1 MPNDLLTAVAIGS
14 GRLPSNLALAVVP
27 LLVLIIA
34 LDVYCLINLARAKY
48 VRYLPKWVWALVILL
63 VSAPAGALV
72 YLFLGRDRGH
82 DPGHDPAAA
91 PAAVGVGGGGGDT
104 GTGAEA
110 GANGEARAS
119 QGAGAAEDARV
130 GRGMGAMGDAGTD
143 RLLGAAEDA
152 GGGRGAGAAED
163 AGGGRGAGA
172 AEDAGAGRGAGAAE
186 DARVGL
192 GAGATG
198 GAGTGRVTGAVG
210 APGAGP
216 GMGAEAGHVMGGVL
230 DRQPGGQAPG
240 DCRPI
245 VTTSGLTRDYGGAG
259 LFDVDLV
266 VPRGSIYGLVGPNGA
281 GKTTLLSLLSATRR
295 ADRGTISMHIARN
308 QIAVCPDVPEFDGW
322 LTAAEVTDLARSLV
336 APSTGKRAVTDA
348 LAAAGL
354 ADSAGRRVG
363 GFSRGMLQRLGLACA
378 LVGEPE
384 LLILDEPTS
393 ALDPAGRAEMLSMV
407 AAMRGRRTVIF
418 SSHILADVQRIADQ
432 VGILRDG
439 RLIYQGVT
447 KDLIDTYLEPSW
459 LVRIAGDLLPVA
471 AALAGQPWTTRA
483 EPVAADA
490 IRVDAT
496 SLEAGERGIPAVIAG
511 CGARQVSCEP
521 VAADL
526 ESAFL
531 ALTGARS

>member
-1 MPNDLLTAVAIGS
+1 MPNDLLAAAASGS
-14 GRLPSNLALAVVP
+14 GKLPPNLALALVP
-27 LLVLIIA
+27 LLVLIVA
-34 LDVYCLINLARAKY
+34 LDVYCLIDLARAKS
-48 VRYLPKWVWALVILL
+48 VRNAPKWVWALVILFI
-63 VSAPAGALV
+63 SAPIGALV
-72 YLFLGRDRGH
+72 YLFVGRDRGR
-82 DPGHDPAAA
+82 DPVPALA
-91 PAAVGVGGGGGDT
+91 GGGGGDA
-104 GTGAEA
+104 GTSA
-110 GANGEARAS
+110 GP
-119 QGAGAAEDARV
+119 GAG
-130 GRGMGAMGDAGTD
+130 G
-143 RLLGAAEDA
+143 
-152 GGGRGAGAAED
+152 
-163 AGGGRGAGA
+163 
-172 AEDAGAGRGAGAAE
+172 DAGAGPGPGTDGDAGAG
-186 DARVGL
+186 VGT
-192 GAGATG
+192 GAVAGRETG
-198 GAGTGRVTGAVG
+198 GAA
-210 APGAGP
+210 
-216 GMGAEAGHVMGGVL
+216 
-230 DRQPGGQAPG
+230 DRRPSDPASA

-259 LFDVDLV
+259 LFGVDLV

-295 ADRGTISMHIARN
+295 PDRGTISMRIGRN

-336 APSTGKRAVTDA
+336 APAAGRQAVATA

-354 ADSAGRRVG
+354 AGSAGRRVA

-393 ALDPAGRAEMLSMV
+393 ALDPAGRAEMLSLV

-439 RLIYQGVT
+439 RLLYQGAT
-447 KDLIDTYLEPSW
+447 KDLIGTYLEPSW
-459 LVRIAGDLLPVA
+459 LVRVAGDLHPVA
-471 AALAGQPWTTRA
+471 AALAGEPWATRA
-483 EPVAADA
+483 EPVGADT

-496 SLEAGERGIPAVIAG
+496 SIEAGERGIPAVLAR

-531 ALTGARS
+531 ALTGPSS

>member
-1 MPNDLLTAVAIGS
+1 MPPIPNDLLAAAAVGS
-14 GRLPSNLALAVVP
+14 GKLPPGLALAVVP
-27 LLVLIIA
+27 LLVLIVA
-34 LDVYCLINLARAKY
+34 LDVYCLIDLARARS
-48 VRYLPKWVWALVILL
+48 VRNVPKWVWAIVILF
-63 VSAPAGALV
+63 VSAPIGALV
-72 YLFLGRDRGH
+72 YLFVGRDRGQ
-82 DPGHDPAAA
+82 DAGHDPA
-91 PAAVGVGGGGGDT
+91 PAVAGAGGGAT
-104 GTGAEA
+104 GTGTEA
-110 GANGEARAS
+110 AADGHAW
-119 QGAGAAEDARV
+119 AGRRVSAA
-130 GRGMGAMGDAGTD
+130 G
-143 RLLGAAEDA
+143 
-152 GGGRGAGAAED
+152 
-163 AGGGRGAGA
+163 
-172 AEDAGAGRGAGAAE
+172 DAGAGRGVGTAGAGEGTDAE
-186 DARVGL
+186 
-192 GAGATG
+192 AGR
-198 GAGTGRVTGAVG
+198 GTGRA
-210 APGAGP
+210 A
-216 GMGAEAGHVMGGVL
+216 
-230 DRQPGGQAPG
+230 DRQPGDRAPAG
-240 DCRPI
+240 CRPI

-295 ADRGTISMHIARN
+295 PDRGTISMHIACN

-336 APSTGKRAVTDA
+336 APSAGRQAVATA
-348 LAAAGL
+348 LATAGL
-354 ADSAGRRVG
+354 AGSAGRRVG

-393 ALDPAGRAEMLSMV
+393 ALDPAGRAEMLSLV

-418 SSHILADVQRIADQ
+418 SSHILADVQRIADL

-439 RLIYQGVT
+439 RLLYQGAT

-459 LVRIAGDLLPVA
+459 LVRIAGDPHPVA
-471 AALAGQPWTTRA
+471 AALAGEPWATRA
-483 EPVAADA
+483 EPVGADA

-531 ALTGARS
+531 GLTGASS

>member
-1 MPNDLLTAVAIGS
+1 MPNHLLAAAASGS
-14 GRLPSNLALAVVP
+14 GKLPPNLLPAVVP
-27 LLVLIIA
+27 LLALILA
-34 LDVYCLINLARAKY
+34 LDAYCLIDLARARS
-48 VRYLPKWVWALVILL
+48 VRHMPKWVWVLVILFI
-63 VSAPAGALV
+63 SAPIGALV
-72 YLFLGRDRGH
+72 YLFVGRDRGQ
-82 DPGHDPAAA
+82 DSGRDPAQARTGAPSVGGNAGTDQGPAA
-91 PAAVGVGGGGGDT
+91 PVHPGTGT
-104 GTGAEA
+104 GTGA
-110 GANGEARAS
+110 GADQE
-119 QGAGAAEDARV
+119 
-130 GRGMGAMGDAGTD
+130 TD
-143 RLLGAAEDA
+143 RA
-152 GGGRGAGAAED
+152 
-163 AGGGRGAGA
+163 
-172 AEDAGAGRGAGAAE
+172 AGRH
-186 DARVGL
+186 
-192 GAGATG
+192 
-198 GAGTGRVTGAVG
+198 
-210 APGAGP
+210 PG
-216 GMGAEAGHVMGGVL
+216 
-230 DRQPGGQAPG
+230 DQAPA
-240 DCRPI
+240 DCRPT

-295 ADRGTISMHIARN
+295 PDRGTISMHIGRS

-336 APSTGKRAVTDA
+336 APASGKQAVTGA
-348 LAAAGL
+348 LATAGL
-354 ADSAGRRVG
+354 TGSAGRRVG

-393 ALDPAGRAEMLSMV
+393 ALDPAGRAEMLSMI

-439 RLIYQGVT
+439 RLLYQGAT

-459 LVRIAGDLLPVA
+459 LVRIAGDLHPVV
-471 AALAGQPWTTRA
+471 AALAGESWATRA
-483 EPVAADA
+483 EPVGANV

-496 SLEAGERGIPAVIAG
+496 SIETCERGIPAVIAG

-531 ALTGARS
+531 ALTGASS